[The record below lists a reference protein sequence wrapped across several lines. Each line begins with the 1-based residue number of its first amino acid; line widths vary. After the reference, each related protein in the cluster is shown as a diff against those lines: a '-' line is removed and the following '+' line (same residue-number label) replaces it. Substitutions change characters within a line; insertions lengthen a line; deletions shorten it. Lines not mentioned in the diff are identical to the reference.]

1 MYVCKPET
9 KIYFMVGEIC
19 LAILNH
25 LKSILNYV
33 CIYKCKFT
41 VFCSEQSLYSSAI
54 LTLCRKA
61 LGYFEWPPFEVQLT
75 LETTWARVGVLI
87 HA

>member
-33 CIYKCKFT
+33 CIYKCKKD
-41 VFCSEQSLYSSAI
+41 SLCFV
-54 LTLCRKA
+54 LNKA
-61 LGYFEWPPFEVQLT
+61 CTVQLY
-75 LETTWARVGVLI
+75 
-87 HA
+87 